1 MKINI
6 YINNQLYKTLDNEP
20 DDAYDPKKYT
30 DIVLEDQ
37 ANGLL
42 SGFDL
47 SNGLGIKVE
56 KL

>member
-6 YINNQLYKTLDNEP
+6 YINGQMYKTLENEP
-20 DDAYDPKKYT
+20 EESYDPKKYT
-30 DIVLEDQ
+30 DMVLDDQ
-37 ANGLL
+37 SNGLL
-42 SGFDL
+42 SSFDL